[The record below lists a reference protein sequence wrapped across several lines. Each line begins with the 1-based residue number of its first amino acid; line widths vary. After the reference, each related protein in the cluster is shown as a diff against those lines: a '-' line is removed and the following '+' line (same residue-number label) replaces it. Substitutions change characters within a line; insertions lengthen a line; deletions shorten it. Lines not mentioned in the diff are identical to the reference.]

1 MRYFCCTSIPAMSLI
16 SHEISWW
23 NISLVEVIQVIQG
36 IQVMQE
42 IQLIQVMQVRLA
54 HLWPDFWVIL
64 LNTFKFN
71 SFLSIFSDFA
81 RLAHPCTFSSFQG
94 YWLVLLPSSSCS
106 IFKHCLHWLMVELS
120 WTSNKLATNHTGDYI
135 EQLGWMRAG
144 NLIHPEVG
152 AGPYITYSLLGFYNR
167 HF

>member
-1 MRYFCCTSIPAMSLI
+1 MM
-16 SHEISWW
+16 
-23 NISLVEVIQVIQG
+23 
-36 IQVMQE
+36 
-42 IQLIQVMQVRLA
+42 
-54 HLWPDFWVIL
+54 WPDFWVIL
-64 LNTFKFN
+64 PNTLKFN

-94 YWLVLLPSSSCS
+94 YWLLLLPSSSCS

-120 WTSNKLATNHTGDYI
+120 STSNKLATNHTGDYI
-135 EQLGWMRAG
+135 EQLTWVRAG

-167 HF
+167 HLKHGLDCFETRLSLRFKNPSISSSFCGRYLILCSS